1 MNVGFKVQ
9 FAKEDILLQINAV
22 RADSTSFSGKWLSPL
37 LLAESAI
44 FDKDV
49 GQAIV

>member
-22 RADSTSFSGKWLSPL
+22 RAG
-37 LLAESAI
+37 
-44 FDKDV
+44 FDFFFW
-49 GQAIV
+49 